1 MQTDSPPSP
10 TFFHHGPSREPSTG
24 PMQSLTRYLAAATY
38 LDKDLCD
45 KVIREYVYDWH
56 RAIVPSHG
64 YDLEPVIRHAR
75 RARRMRIVR
84 DLLIGVLWLS
94 LLILLPAL
102 MVSFALALGYW
113 ALLFRLWRR
122 LSWPGRF
129 LLLLAPTFPAL
140 IAAVLATGIREAA
153 VNAGVPPLE
162 YVVAAGLAVLV
173 VAATLFGL
181 FSLVVV
187 GHLALVLRRL
197 ARDLGPGA
205 DGPGP
210 GGGGTRFD
218 NALARVR
225 ASQNG
230 NVTLCEGDNPFLGAG
245 DPRSPNAKVWSVI
258 LELDRRAPTLLGEP
272 ASPDPSALDQDAAP
286 ATVDPV
292 VMHDRIRAK
301 LLQMRD
307 ESAPGDDGKRPL
319 PTNERIHGLVTG
331 WHVVA
336 RGRCVQRPRP
346 VDAFTRDDYEG
357 HPLIDP
363 TGPTPFSVASQETVE
378 AAIRHPQGGVRC
390 FQRVSVGVQGQSI
403 RTPDGRV
410 VAPAEEQDAAMS
422 AFVHLAVEGRM
433 LYARFVVTVLPPVH
447 DQFKI
452 VDQLPVWGGGRL
464 VWNAFR
470 LAFPRVLLTA
480 PLLGPFRLVSALWR
494 IIREAS
500 AADAPGDP
508 RTDLVHEYGARISVR
523 ELVADADARDLFQE
537 LDVDKYTRLIER
549 RVNEALLDYLG
560 DECGIDVSTY
570 RTQAS
575 VIMNQGVIMT
585 GGTLAGQVA
594 VGERVQQRQ
603 SGADR
608 INP

>member
-1 MQTDSPPSP
+1 
-10 TFFHHGPSREPSTG
+10 
-24 PMQSLTRYLAAATY
+24 MQSLTRYMAAATY
-38 LDKDLCD
+38 LDKGLCD
-45 KVIREYVYDWH
+45 TVIREYVYDWH

-94 LLILLPAL
+94 LLVLLPDL
-102 MVSFALALGYW
+102 MVSFAFALGYW
-113 ALLFRLWRR
+113 ALLVRLWRR

-129 LLLLAPTFPAL
+129 LLLLAPTFL
-140 IAAVLATGIREAA
+140 TVSAAVLAAGLREAA
-153 VNAGVPPLE
+153 VNAGVPPVEFVL
-162 YVVAAGLAVLV
+162 AAAFTVLV

-181 FSLVVV
+181 FSIVVV

-197 ARDLGPGA
+197 ARDLAPGA

-210 GGGGTRFD
+210 GGGGTRFE

-245 DPRSPNAKVWSVI
+245 DPRGKEAKVWSVI
-258 LELDRRAPTLLGEP
+258 VELDRKTPNLLGKP
-272 ASPDPSALDQDAAP
+272 SSPDPLSLDKDAVP

-307 ESAPGDDGKRPL
+307 DSTPGGDGERPL

-331 WHVVA
+331 WQVVA

-346 VDAFTRDDYEG
+346 VDAFTQDGYEG

-363 TGPTPFSVASQETVE
+363 AGPLPFSVASQETVE
-378 AAIRHPQGGVRC
+378 AAVRHPQSGIRC
-390 FQRVSVGVQGQSI
+390 FQRVSVGAQGQSI

-410 VAPAEEQDAAMS
+410 VAPAEEQDTAMS

-433 LYARFVVTVLPPVH
+433 LYAQFVVTVLPPVH
-447 DQFKI
+447 AGFKI
-452 VDQLPVWGGGRL
+452 VDELPVWGAGRL

-470 LAFPRVLLTA
+470 LTFPRVLFTA
-480 PLLGPFRLVSALWR
+480 PLLAPFRLVSALWR
-494 IIREAS
+494 IMREAS

-508 RTDLVHEYGARISVR
+508 RANLVHDYGARISVR
-523 ELVADADARDLFQE
+523 ELVADADTQDLFQE

-560 DECGIDVSTY
+560 DECGIDVSAY

-585 GGTLAGQVA
+585 GGSVTGQIA
-594 VGERVQQRQ
+594 AGERVQQRQ
-603 SGADR
+603 GGTDR